1 MATITPP
8 PMSKPEAQVAVV
20 DHMLREHGRQ
30 QASELVLIDKRLYR
44 ITVAEVAPEDIPEAA
59 RQFVKEN
66 AHDT

>member
-44 ITVAEVAPEDIPEAA
+44 ITVTEVPAEEIPEAA
-59 RQFVKEN
+59 RQFVEE
-66 AHDT
+66 HTDD